1 MSKPLILK
9 DFQKEDVLR
18 MREQDYNALNAN
30 APGTGKTIETL
41 ACIAIDKVKLTPAI
55 FVVPSSVVD
64 NWKKEAKKWL
74 RGIKVHIIKD
84 RSTPLPRDKKDIYII
99 SWALIVD
106 RARDLLRIR
115 PQLLVADEAHY
126 AKNAEATRSQVLYG
140 LALRTPHRLM
150 LTGTPLVNNADEF
163 KNIKDLFPN
172 GNPLIIRRLIEEV
185 CPEIPQKQRAL
196 LPIELPPKFRKDYDR
211 AQAEFSAWLE
221 EQLHLKF
228 EDKEAEAAHRRALA
242 AEALVKVGYLRRIV
256 GKAKTNAA
264 VDWAARAVRIGEPVV
279 IFAEHQDVIKRM
291 SESLKKQRLRHVIL
305 DGSTPRRK
313 RQAVVEEFQDGKVPI
328 FIGSKAASTGI
339 TLTRARNLLFCERFW
354 TSAEEDQA
362 EDRIRR
368 IGQKFATKI
377 WALHAVDTIDDRIA
391 RIIDRKRALM
401 DQHIGLEDIEATPE
415 ETVLSIIN
423 SWSKNAEA
431 PYHEGSVTGLGTG
444 KSLPPLPRPNKTL
457 QIIFAGQR
465 WNKNSIKSWGEMNGY
480 IIKSVRREGPIKRA
494 IIRHAKEFK
503 KQSFSTFSVS
513 KEIRIVVGERAKR
526 AKSKPRKAKV
536 YKSSNSRRRRG

>member
-1 MSKPLILK
+1 MPQPLKLK

-18 MREQDYNALNAN
+18 IRDVNYNALNAN

-41 ACIAIDKVKLTPAI
+41 ACIAIDRAKLTPTI
-55 FVVPSSVVD
+55 IVCPSSVVD

-74 RGIKVHIIKD
+74 PRIKVHVIKD
-84 RSTPLPRDKKDIYII
+84 RSTKLPREKKEIYII

-106 RARDLLRIR
+106 RAKDLLRIR
-115 PQLLVADEAHY
+115 PQFLVADEAHY

-163 KNIKDLFPN
+163 QNIKDLFPN
-172 GNPLIIRRLIEEV
+172 GNPLVVRRLLEDV
-185 CPEIPQKQRAL
+185 CPDIPPKQRAL
-196 LPIELPPKFRKDYDR
+196 LPIELPKSFRRDYDR
-211 AQAEFSAWLE
+211 AQAEFSSWLE
-221 EQLHLKF
+221 DQLKMKF
-228 EDKEAEAAHRRALA
+228 EDKDAEAAHRRALA

-264 VDWAARAVRIGEPVV
+264 VDWAARAVRLGEAVV

-291 SESLKKQRLRHVIL
+291 SESMTKQRLRHVIL
-305 DGSTPRRK
+305 DGSTPRKK
-313 RQAVVEEFQDGKVPI
+313 RQACVDEFQEGKVPI

-339 TLTRARNLLFCERFW
+339 TLTRSRNLLFCERFW

-423 SWSKNAEA
+423 SWSRNAEA
-431 PYHEGSVTGLGTG
+431 PYHEGKVTSLGLG
-444 KSLPPLPRPNKTL
+444 KALPPLPRPNKTL
-457 QIIFAGQR
+457 QIVFAGPR
-465 WNKNSIKSWGEMNGY
+465 WNKNSIKSWGDMNGY
-480 IIKSVRREGPIKRA
+480 LIKSVKDEGPIKRA
-494 IIRHAKEFK
+494 TIRHAKEFK
-503 KQSFSTFSVS
+503 KGSFSTFSVS
-513 KEIRIVVGERAKR
+513 KEIRIVVGIRAK
-526 AKSKPRKAKV
+526 KPKRKKGRI
-536 YKSSNSRRRRG
+536 YKTQKRRRA

>member
-1 MSKPLILK
+1 MSQPLKLK

-18 MREQDYNALNAN
+18 IRDADYNALNAN

-41 ACIAIDKVKLTPAI
+41 ACIAIDRVKLTPAVI
-55 FVVPSSVVD
+55 ICPSSVVD

-74 RGIKVHIIKD
+74 RGTSVYVIKD
-84 RSTPLPRDKKDIYII
+84 KSTRLPKVKKEIYII

-106 RARDLLRIR
+106 RAKDLLRIR
-115 PQLLVADEAHY
+115 PQFIVADEAHY

-140 LALRTPHRLM
+140 LALRCPHRLM

-163 KNIKDLFPN
+163 KNIKELFP
-172 GNPLIIRRLIEEV
+172 GGDPLIVRRLLEEV
-185 CPEIPQKQRAL
+185 CPEIPAKQRAL
-196 LPIELPPKFRKDYDR
+196 LPIELPKSFRKDYDR

-221 EQLHLKF
+221 EQMHLRF

-264 VDWAARAVRIGEPVV
+264 VDWAARAVRLGEAVV

-291 SESLKKQRLRHVIL
+291 SESMTKQRLRHVIL
-305 DGSTPRRK
+305 DGSTPRKK
-313 RQAVVEEFQDGKVPI
+313 RQAVVDEFQEGKVPI

-339 TLTRARNLLFCERFW
+339 TLTRSRNLLFCERFW

-368 IGQKFATKI
+368 IGQKYATKI
-377 WALHAVDTIDDRIA
+377 WALHAVDSIDDRIA

-401 DQHIGLEDIEATPE
+401 DKHIGLEDIEATPE
-415 ETVLSIIN
+415 ETVLSIIQ
-423 SWSKNAEA
+423 SWSRNAEA
-431 PYHEGSVTGLGTG
+431 PYHDGSVTGLGLG
-444 KSLPPLPRPNKTL
+444 KSLPALPRPNKTL
-457 QIIFAGQR
+457 QIIFAGNR
-465 WNKNSIKSWGEMNGY
+465 WNRNSIKSWGDMNGY
-480 IIKSVRREGPIKRA
+480 LIKSVKDEGPIKRA
-494 IIRHAKEFK
+494 TIRHAKEFK
-503 KQSFSTFSVS
+503 KGSFTTFSVS
-513 KEIRIVVGERAKR
+513 KEIRIVVGVRAK
-526 AKSKPRKAKV
+526 KAKKARGRM
-536 YKSSNSRRRRG
+536 YKSNTRSKRRA